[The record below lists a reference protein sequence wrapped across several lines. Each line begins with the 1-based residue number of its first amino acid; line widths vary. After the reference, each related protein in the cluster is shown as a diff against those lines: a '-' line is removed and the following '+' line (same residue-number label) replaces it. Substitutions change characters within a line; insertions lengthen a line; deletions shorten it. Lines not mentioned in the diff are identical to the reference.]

1 MADGVLLLPI
11 AEASEPDA
19 TAGNSPVQDVH
30 LIQQDGDQLALPSNH
45 YFEESA
51 PQVASDTSTDILPF
65 PLRQEE
71 TGLEE
76 KQEEKEEEAEEEEE
90 ADISRPKEE
99 GTAIPISEVDCKDEE
114 RDNLGDD
121 EEEEEP
127 PRQPLPPKG
136 GVRLIICALT

>member
-1 MADGVLLLPI
+1 MADGVLQLPI

-19 TAGNSPVQDVH
+19 TAGNSPVQDGH
-30 LIQQDGDQLALPSNH
+30 LIQQDGDQLYLPSNH

-51 PQVASDTSTDILPF
+51 PQVASDTSTNILPF

-76 KQEEKEEEAEEEEE
+76 KQEEKEEEEEE
-90 ADISRPKEE
+90 ADRSRSKEE
-99 GTAIPISEVDCKDEE
+99 GTAIPISDEVDCKDEE
-114 RDNLGDD
+114 RYNLGDD
-121 EEEEEP
+121 EEEEEA

-136 GVRLIICALT
+136 GGILTYYLCAN